1 MKDYAFIVAVV
12 VRCCN
17 SSGMFVLLMFVLSAN

>member
-12 VRCCN
+12 VMCRN
-17 SSGMFVLLMFVLSAN
+17 SCGMFVLLMFVLTY